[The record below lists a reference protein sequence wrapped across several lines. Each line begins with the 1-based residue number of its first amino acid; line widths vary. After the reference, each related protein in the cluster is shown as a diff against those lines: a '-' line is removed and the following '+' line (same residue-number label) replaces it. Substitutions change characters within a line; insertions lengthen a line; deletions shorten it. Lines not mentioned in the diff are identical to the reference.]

1 MDDHQKSLESSPASA
16 IPTDSRSSVLS
27 PIANWKISSFA
38 VGEAKSLEFVF
49 TLSCAHHYELSRTFF
64 STFETVLL
72 IQLMIIEK
80 MLKQGSNFGLRQW
93 HVLY

>member
-38 VGEAKSLEFVF
+38 DDHREDVKARFKFWAKAVAC
-49 TLSCAHHYELSRTFF
+49 TLLDYATKKTMEWKK
-64 STFETVLL
+64 
-72 IQLMIIEK
+72 I
-80 MLKQGSNFGLRQW
+80 
-93 HVLY
+93 